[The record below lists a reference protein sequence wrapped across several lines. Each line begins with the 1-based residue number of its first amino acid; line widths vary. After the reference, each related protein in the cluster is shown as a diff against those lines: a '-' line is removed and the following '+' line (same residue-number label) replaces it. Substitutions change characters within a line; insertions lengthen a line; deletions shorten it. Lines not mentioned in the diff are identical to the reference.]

1 MTMTDNLMPA
11 QSVQFDSPVQ
21 LCTEPQP
28 CSLRQEV
35 ERSMQTYFEQLGNE
49 SMTGLYDLVLAEV
62 EVPLLEAVLRHTGS
76 NQSKASILLGL
87 NRGTLRKKL
96 KQYGL
101 L

>member
-11 QSVQFDSPVQ
+11 QSVQFDNPVQ
-21 LCTEPQP
+21 LHDEPQP
-28 CSLRQEV
+28 CSLRREV
-35 ERSMQTYFEQLGNE
+35 ERSLEVYFEQLGND
-49 SMTGLYDLVLAEV
+49 SMTGLYDLVLSEV
-62 EVPLLEAVLRHTGS
+62 EAPLLEAVMRHTSS
-76 NQSKASILLGL
+76 NQSKASIMLGM